1 MGPSYNV
8 PGGRH
13 VCTRDT
19 RGGAQPGG
27 GGGGGERPTRCAIF
41 LGEHPYSAAAALPR
55 SPSSPRRRS
64 SSPLTM
70 AMSARKARLQTKPVA
85 VGMPTRKKLP
95 LRRQSTPAIKTPAMR
110 IMPAMAMPL
119 VVVAWVVLI
128 ARGPLSAR
136 GELRPQSELTS
147 NCFNFPEDD
156 FDRANCIA
164 AINDGNT
171 PYLPMSVGDDAID
184 FTLHDLDGEAWNLGE
199 TLEATEMPVVMIWGM
214 LTCPGFQGLG
224 TEPPWD
230 ECSYWEENALVDEYK
245 NRATFVHLYGP
256 EPHPVSPATNF
267 DKGIQWQSFWSVVR
281 QPRSYFERRD
291 MAARISD
298 VIHPA
303 QTILT
308 DYFPGNPY
316 SDLNQ
321 PVWCS
326 YVVGARGVTVVSP
339 DGKIFFQRGWFHSSH
354 TALAIDK
361 YWCEHLAAREDEEGE
376 AAQFLQVV
384 PERSD
389 ASGADGMRG
398 GGSGGVMDG
407 GGPVPVDTTASR
419 ARAQGV
425 SASSALA
432 VGRGGGGAG
441 DHHGRAEVDQKVTV
455 DGDEK
460 MGFYSDLSCAGISAE
475 GGENLDVPPLAG
487 MFAGGG
493 AAAPHV
499 RTGW

>member
-1 MGPSYNV
+1 MGYHSHRV
-8 PGGRH
+8 
-13 VCTRDT
+13 
-19 RGGAQPGG
+19 
-27 GGGGGERPTRCAIF
+27 ERPPSLPPF
-41 LGEHPYSAAAALPR
+41 LSLAAFALFHGPR
-55 SPSSPRRRS
+55 SPP
-64 SSPLTM
+64 PP
-70 AMSARKARLQTKPVA
+70 PV
-85 VGMPTRKKLP
+85 
-95 LRRQSTPAIKTPAMR
+95 
-110 IMPAMAMPL
+110 
-119 VVVAWVVLI
+119 
-128 ARGPLSAR
+128 
-136 GELRPQSELTS
+136 
-147 NCFNFPEDD
+147 
-156 FDRANCIA
+156 
-164 AINDGNT
+164 
-171 PYLPMSVGDDAID
+171 
-184 FTLHDLDGEAWNLGE
+184 
-199 TLEATEMPVVMIWGM
+199 LE
-214 LTCPGFQGLG
+214 
-224 TEPPWD
+224 
-230 ECSYWEENALVDEYK
+230 
-245 NRATFVHLYGP
+245 
-256 EPHPVSPATNF
+256 
-267 DKGIQWQSFWSVVR
+267 
-281 QPRSYFERRD
+281 
-291 MAARISD
+291 
-298 VIHPA
+298 

-361 YWCEHLAAREDEEGE
+361 YWCEHLAAQEDEEGE

-460 MGFYSDLSCAGISAE
+460 MGFYSDLSCAGISSE